1 MTLVRSAQDDARC
14 LVCPGASCDLQAG
27 NVIWIA
33 AWPGKVVKSAIM
45 PQRANFNEYTT
56 WVGTEPM
63 FRSALRL
70 MPHCFVWRQRFHHMS
85 AWL

>member
-1 MTLVRSAQDDARC
+1 MRSAQDDARC

-63 FRSALRL
+63 FRSVLRL